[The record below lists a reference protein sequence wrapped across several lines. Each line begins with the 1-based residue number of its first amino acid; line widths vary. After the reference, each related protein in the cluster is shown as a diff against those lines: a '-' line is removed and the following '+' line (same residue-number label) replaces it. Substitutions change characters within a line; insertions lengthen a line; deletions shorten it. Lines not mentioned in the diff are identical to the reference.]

1 MTINFEYEKDKVIER
16 VIKGKFKAAKV
27 ILEGQ
32 NTRAIIEKKTNTKYV
47 VNIKIS
53 EYYDW
58 HPNCLRELADA
69 FEQVART
76 LENESF

>member
-1 MTINFEYEKDKVIER
+1 MTINFEYEKDKVIET
-16 VIKGKFKAAKV
+16 VVKGKFKLAKV
-27 ILEGQ
+27 ITS
-32 NTRAIIEKKTNTKYV
+32 NNARAIIEKKTDTKYI

-53 EYYDW
+53 ENYNW
-58 HPNCLRELADA
+58 QPKCLRELADA

>member
-16 VIKGKFKAAKV
+16 VVKGKFKGAKV
-27 ILEGQ
+27 ISEGL
-32 NTRAIIEKKTNTKYV
+32 TRAIIEKKTNTKYV

>member
-16 VIKGKFKAAKV
+16 VIKGKFKGAKV
-27 ILEGQ
+27 ISEGL
-32 NTRAIIEKKTNTKYV
+32 TRAIIEKKTNTKYV

>member
-1 MTINFEYEKDKVIER
+1 MTINFEYEKDQVIER
-16 VIKGKFKAAKV
+16 VIKGKFKGAKV
-27 ILEGQ
+27 ISEGH
-32 NTRAIIEKKTNTKYV
+32 TRATIGKKTNTKYV

>member
-1 MTINFEYEKDKVIER
+1 MTINFEYEKDQVIER
-16 VIKGKFKAAKV
+16 VIKGKFKGAKV
-27 ILEGQ
+27 ISEGL
-32 NTRAIIEKKTNTKYV
+32 TRATIGKKTNTKYV